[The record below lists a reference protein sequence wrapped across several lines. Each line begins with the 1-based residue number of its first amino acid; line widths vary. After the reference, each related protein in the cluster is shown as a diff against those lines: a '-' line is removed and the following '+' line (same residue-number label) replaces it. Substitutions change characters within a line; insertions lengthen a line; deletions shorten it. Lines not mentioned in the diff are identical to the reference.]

1 MRRIAQDRT
10 IRLVATARLRDPVLL
25 KLVAQADLAA
35 LEEIEGATSG
45 RLRAQAAGAE
55 RLDRR
60 ELIYRIAHA
69 RFINAAFAYFMPR
82 SLNRFN
88 GPGRGAWYAALAVKT
103 CVAEV
108 AFHMERELTNIAD
121 FNATVDYAELYASF
135 IGDFV
140 DLRDAKPR
148 PEFLGTDPDQS
159 YPAGNAF
166 ADAARGA
173 GHYGIVYPSARH
185 AGGACLVAL
194 VPHAVQ
200 AVTQGGVVRLAWTG
214 KPGPRVSQ
222 RGPAT
227 HVRLPNVRPEAIEV
241 SSYGANAA
249 EAALKKRPP

>member
-1 MRRIAQDRT
+1 LDNAGHVRRVAYDRT

-25 KLVAQADLAA
+25 SLVAQADLTA

-45 RLRAQAAGAE
+45 RLRAQAAGAQ

-60 ELIYRIAHA
+60 ELVYGVAHA
-69 RFINAAFAYFMPR
+69 HFINAAFAYFMPR

-88 GPGRGAWYAALAVKT
+88 GPGRGAWYATIVLET

-108 AFHMERELTNIAD
+108 AFHMERELTNVAD

-140 DLRDAKPR
+140 DLREAKPR
-148 PEFLGTDPDQS
+148 PECLDRVPDKS

-166 ADAARGA
+166 ADAVRAA

-185 AGGACLVAL
+185 VGGTCLVAL

-200 AVTQGGVVRLAWTG
+200 SVSQGDVIRLRWSG
-214 KPGPRVSQ
+214 GPGPRVSQ
-222 RGPAT
+222 
-227 HVRLPNVRPEAIEV
+227 L
-241 SSYGANAA
+241 GAAA
-249 EAALKKRPP
+249 FTA

>member
-1 MRRIAQDRT
+1 LEIATYIRRIVQDRT
-10 IRLVATARLRDPVLL
+10 IRLVATARLRDPVLR
-25 KLVAQADLAA
+25 KLVDEADLAG

-45 RLRAQAAGAE
+45 RLRAQATGAE

-60 ELIYRIAHA
+60 ELVYGVAHA
-69 RFINAAFAYFMPR
+69 HFINAAFAYFMPR

-88 GPGRGAWYAALAVKT
+88 GPGRGAWYAALALDT

-108 AFHMERELTNIAD
+108 GFHMERELANIAD

-135 IGDFV
+135 IGDFA
-140 DLRDAKPR
+140 DLRDATPL
-148 PEFLGTDPDQS
+148 PHFLDPDPDRS

-166 ADAARGA
+166 ADAVRSA

-185 AGGACLVAL
+185 TGGTCLVAL

-200 AVTQGGVVRLAWTG
+200 SVRQGAVIRLAWSG

-222 RGPAT
+222 PGPAQ
-227 HVRLPNVRPEAIEV
+227 P
-241 SSYGANAA
+241 S
-249 EAALKKRPP
+249 